1 MQTLKPSDLTA
12 SISLSDFNFK
22 TTAELLDN
30 STGYQPHIHG
40 WVAQAE
46 AKKAALFGLNLRQSG
61 FNVIVLGEHG
71 SGRTSLMQSAM
82 QEVAKQKQAAE
93 LQGQYLQ
100 DRHLQDLVAIYDF
113 DELNQPTVIKMPV
126 GAGQKLRTEMDGFSR
141 ALMQEMPHFVV
152 AENQKAM
159 LLKAE
164 KWLKKAIEH
173 LENSFENCK
182 SSAGESVFKQYFKLI
197 NQEVIAYLK
206 AWQPA
211 PSVNE
216 PENNL
221 EGLINEAF
229 FARFRVNL
237 LVDNQNT
244 KLQGLNQ
251 PVIYDNDPSLQ
262 SLFGGLESASESS
275 VLPNFMRLRAGNLH
289 KADGGMLLLH
299 LRDLLGDE
307 QNGAQAIEKLHRF
320 LRNGTLQIEDMSSG
334 AQSSGYVANN
344 TLLPLQVK
352 LVLIATREDFYDCL
366 DEQSDFLNHFPIKV
380 EFAERIVASPENY
393 AAIAGFVAQKCVQ
406 HQCMHFT
413 REAVAALIGAL
424 QRLEEDQTRINTNF
438 AFLEHLMLESV
449 AFAGNVRVVE
459 ATQVQLAIQA
469 KSARNRYFEE
479 QIRDS
484 IIDNELL
491 IQVHGEVVGQVN
503 GLTHIELGDASFGS
517 PIRITARCYPGGKG
531 LINIDREVNMSGPN
545 HDKGIF
551 ILQNWL
557 SASFSHLAPLSL
569 NASLVFEQEYNGV
582 EGDSASCAELFALLS
597 AMANLPIQQGIAVTG
612 ALNQFGEVMPI
623 GGVNE
628 KIEGYFRVC
637 LALGLNGKQGVI
649 IPKRNQ
655 RHLLLDVAIVEAVK
669 AGQFHII
676 AIDHVLEGI
685 EYLTGKPAG
694 TQNKVST
701 NTLLYLE
708 GSVMGHAEVTLAGYR
723 KTLETNQAKTAK
735 NNNNN

>member
-1 MQTLKPSDLTA
+1 
-12 SISLSDFNFK
+12 
-22 TTAELLDN
+22 
-30 STGYQPHIHG
+30 
-40 WVAQAE
+40 
-46 AKKAALFGLNLRQSG
+46 
-61 FNVIVLGEHG
+61 
-71 SGRTSLMQSAM
+71 MQSAM
-82 QEVAKQKQAAE
+82 HEVAKQKSATQ
-93 LQGQYLQ
+93 L
-100 DRHLQDLVAIYDF
+100 HDLVAIYDF
-113 DELNQPTVIKMPV
+113 EQLNQPTLVKLPV
-126 GAGQKLRTEMDGFSR
+126 GTGQKLRAEMDAFARS
-141 ALMQEMPHFVV
+141 LMLEMPNIAAAKNQQTMLAHAEQWLDSAIV
-152 AENQKAM
+152 ALEIALKDCKDILNQYVS
-159 LLKAE
+159 L
-164 KWLKKAIEH
+164 I
-173 LENSFENCK
+173 
-182 SSAGESVFKQYFKLI
+182 KQETL
-197 NQEVIAYLK
+197 AYLK
-206 AWQPA
+206 AWQP
-211 PSVNE
+211 STNSE
-216 PENNL
+216 SDNNL
-221 EGLINEAF
+221 EGLVNETF

-244 KLQGLNQ
+244 LSQSLNQ

-262 SLFGGLESASESS
+262 SLFGALESASESS
-275 VLPNFMRLRAGNLH
+275 ALPNFSRLRAGNLH

-299 LRDLLGDE
+299 LRDLLNDE
-307 QNGAQAIEKLHRF
+307 QNGAQMIEKLHRF
-320 LRNGTLQIEDMSSG
+320 LRNGALQIEDASSSM
-334 AQSSGYVANN
+334 QSAGYVANN
-344 TLLPLQVK
+344 TLIPLQVK

-366 DEQSDFLNHFPIKV
+366 DEQPDFFNHFPIKV
-380 EFAERIVASPENY
+380 EFAERILANAENY

-406 HQCMHFT
+406 HQCAHFT
-413 REAVAALIGAL
+413 REAVAGLIGAL
-424 QRLEEDQTRINTNF
+424 QRLEEDQTRISTNF
-438 AFLEHLMLESV
+438 AFLERLMLESV
-449 AFAGNVRVVE
+449 AFAGDVKVVE
-459 ATQVQLAIQA
+459 AAHVQLAIQA
-469 KSARNRYFEE
+469 KSTRNRYFEE

-491 IQVHGEVVGQVN
+491 IQVQGEVVGQVN

-637 LALGLNGKQGVI
+637 QALGLNGKQGVI

-655 RHLLLDVAIVEAVK
+655 RHLLLDKTVIEAVEN
-669 AGQFHII
+669 GDFRII

-694 TQNKVST
+694 AQNKAGSYAK
-701 NTLLYLE
+701 NT
-708 GSVMGHAEVTLAGYR
+708 VMGHAEATLAGYR
-723 KTLETNQAKTAK
+723 KTLESNTPQSNQPQPKK
-735 NNNNN
+735 I

>member
-1 MQTLKPSDLTA
+1 MQILNANELTA
-12 SISLSDFNFK
+12 SISLTDFKFK
-22 TTAELLDN
+22 NTSELLGN
-30 STGYQPHIHG
+30 SIGYQPHIHG

-61 FNVIVLGEHG
+61 FNLIVLGEHG
-71 SGRTSLMQSAM
+71 SGRTSLIQSAM
-82 QEVAKQKQAAE
+82 HEVAKRNPNAHATSQQ
-93 LQGQYLQ
+93 L
-100 DRHLQDLVAIYDF
+100 HDLIAIYDF
-113 DELNQPTVIKMPV
+113 EALNQPTLVKLPV
-126 GAGQKLRTEMDGFSR
+126 GSGQKLRSEMDNFSR
-141 ALMQEMPHFVV
+141 TLMLEMPHFVT
-152 AENQKAM
+152 ADNQQAM
-159 LLKAE
+159 LVKAE
-164 KWLKKAIEH
+164 KWLKKAISNLDKTFAHCKH
-173 LENSFENCK
+173 LD
-182 SSAGESVFKQYFKLI
+182 GESVFKQYFTLI

-206 AWQPA
+206 AWQA
-211 PSVNE
+211 PTGNDV
-216 PENNL
+216 ENNL

-244 KLQGLNQ
+244 QAEGLNQ
-251 PVIYDNDPSLQ
+251 PVLYDNDPSLQ
-262 SLFGGLESASESS
+262 SLFGGLESASDVSA
-275 VLPNFMRLRAGNLH
+275 LPSFMRLRIGNLH
-289 KADGGMLLLH
+289 KADGGMLMLH

-307 QNGAQAIEKLHRF
+307 QNGAQATEKLHRF
-320 LRNGTLQIEDMSSG
+320 LRNGTLQIEDLSSG
-334 AQSSGYVANN
+334 AQSAGYVANN
-344 TLLPLQVK
+344 TLIPLQVK
-352 LVLIATREDFYDCL
+352 LILISTREDFYDCL
-366 DEQSDFLNHFPIKV
+366 DEQPDFLNHFPIKV
-380 EFAERIVASPENY
+380 EFAERIAATPENY
-393 AAIAGFVAQKCVQ
+393 AAIAGFVAQKCVH
-406 HQCMHFT
+406 HQCAHFT
-413 REAVAALIGAL
+413 HEAVAALIGAL

-438 AFLEHLMLESV
+438 AFLERLMLESV
-449 AFAGNVRVVE
+449 AFAGAVNVVE
-459 ATQVQLAIQA
+459 AQHVNIAIQA

-597 AMANLPIQQGIAVTG
+597 AMANLPIKQGIAVTG
-612 ALNQFGEVMPI
+612 ALNQFGEVMPV
-623 GGVNE
+623 GGLNE

-655 RHLLLDVAIVEAVK
+655 RHLLLDSAVVEAVK
-669 AGQFHII
+669 ADKFQII

-685 EYLTGKPAG
+685 EYLTGMPAG
-694 TQNKVST
+694 SQNMA
-701 NTLLYLE
+701 LGDAAPLYIAN
-708 GSVMGHAEVTLAGYR
+708 SVMGHVEVTLAGYR
-723 KTLETNQAKTAK
+723 KTLESNQAKMHKTSHD
-735 NNNNN
+735 

>member
-1 MQTLKPSDLTA
+1 MQILNANDLTA
-12 SISLSDFNFK
+12 SISLTDFKFK
-22 TTAELLDN
+22 STSELLGN
-30 STGYQPHIHG
+30 SIEYQPHIHG
-40 WVAQAE
+40 WVAQSE
-46 AKKAALFGLNLRQSG
+46 AKKAALFGLNLHQSG
-61 FNVIVLGEHG
+61 FNLIVLGENG

-82 QEVAKQKQAAE
+82 HEVAKQKSQTAK
-93 LQGQYLQ
+93 LQGQYI
-100 DRHLQDLVAIYDF
+100 QDLVAIYDF
-113 DELNQPTVIKMPV
+113 EELNQPTLIKLPV
-126 GAGQKLRTEMDGFSR
+126 GAGQKLRAEMDVFSR
-141 ALMQEMPHFVV
+141 ALMIEMPHFVV
-152 AENQKAM
+152 AENQEAM

-164 KWLKKAIEH
+164 KWLKKAIAN
-173 LENSFENCK
+173 LDKSFAHCK
-182 SSAGESVFKQYFKLI
+182 TIDGESAFKHYFKLI
-197 NQEVIAYLK
+197 YQEVIAYLK
-206 AWQPA
+206 SWQP
-211 PSVNE
+211 PSSND

-244 KLQGLNQ
+244 QAEGLNQ
-251 PVIYDNDPSLQ
+251 PVVYDNDPSLQ
-262 SLFGGLESASESS
+262 SLFGGLESASDAS
-275 VLPNFMRLRAGNLH
+275 VIPSFMRLRAGNLH

-299 LRDLLGDE
+299 LRDLLNDE

-320 LRNGTLQIEDMSSG
+320 LRNGSLQIEDLNSG
-334 AQSSGYVANN
+334 AQSAGYLANN
-344 TLLPLQVK
+344 TLISLQLK
-352 LVLIATREDFYDCL
+352 LILIATREDFYDCL
-366 DEQSDFLNHFPIKV
+366 DEQPDFLNHFPIKV
-380 EFAERIVASPENY
+380 EFAERIAATPENY
-393 AAIAGFVAQKCVQ
+393 AAIAGYVAQKCVQ
-406 HQCMHFT
+406 HQCAHFD

-438 AFLEHLMLESV
+438 AFLERLMLESV
-449 AFAGNVRVVE
+449 AFAGAVNIVE
-459 ATQVQLAIQA
+459 AKHVNFAIQA

-597 AMANLPIQQGIAVTG
+597 AMSNLPIQQGIAVTG
-612 ALNQFGEVMPI
+612 ALNQFGEVMPV
-623 GGVNE
+623 GGINE

-637 LALGLNGKQGVI
+637 LALGLNGRQGVI

-655 RHLLLDVAIVEAVK
+655 RHLLLDAEVVQAVK
-669 AGQFHII
+669 AGKFHII

-685 EYLTGKPAG
+685 EFLTGVPAG
-694 TQNKVST
+694 TQNVARGDVT
-701 NTLLYLE
+701 QLYLSN
-708 GSVMGHAEVTLAGYR
+708 SVMGHVEVTLAGYR
-723 KTLETNQAKTAK
+723 KTLESNQAKTIK
-735 NNNNN
+735 NIHD